1 MFDFLDFTIA
11 QYIDQIALEILQIKF
26 CCLGGG
32 GMYMYIS
39 ITCSCLQYWTKIVLW
54 TQMELCILT
63 R

>member
-11 QYIDQIALEILQIKF
+11 QYIDQIALEILQIRF

-32 GMYMYIS
+32 YVHVYF
-39 ITCSCLQYWTKIVLW
+39 YY
-54 TQMELCILT
+54 

>member
-11 QYIDQIALEILQIKF
+11 QYIDQITLEILQIKF

-32 GMYMYIS
+32 GYVHVYF
-39 ITCSCLQYWTKIVLW
+39 YY
-54 TQMELCILT
+54 

>member
-32 GMYMYIS
+32 VMYMYIS
-39 ITCSCLQYWTKIVLW
+39 ITGSCLQY
-54 TQMELCILT
+54 
-63 R
+63 